1 MLCWGDLM
9 DVRSGNAQIFTKTL
23 VSVNFDPNAPKKWA
37 NTNAQNKTGFWSS
50 RYIYIYI
57 NAYSSHFPSIVLQH
71 WSPSR
76 FSRLS
81 FFKFHVMWQVLAIF
95 WYIIYIT
102 YIIFFKIILYYVIYI
117 YIHIYIYIVRSTQKH
132 PKMEAGNGL
141 PIVRHQGGA
150 RLISSSLATWF
161 SRDEVTYL
169 GP

>member
-57 NAYSSHFPSIVLQH
+57 NAYSPHFPSIVLQH

-81 FFKFHVMWQVLAIF
+81 FFKFHVMWQVLAIL

-117 YIHIYIYIVRSTQKH
+117 YTYIYIYSPVY
-132 PKMEAGNGL
+132 PKTSKDG
-141 PIVRHQGGA
+141 
-150 RLISSSLATWF
+150 
-161 SRDEVTYL
+161 SRKWPPHCSPPRRGQAYL
-169 GP
+169 QQPGHMV